1 MTRLTLKLPPRSG
14 PAQSAKPLTS
24 RARRAQHGRSP
35 SVALSP
41 GTTLAAPPAPKD
53 APPRSPIPAAPP
65 QARTRTGNSTKQPQG
80 RNGTALPPRKRPARS
95 PVPATRTD
103 ERRKDAGPGAP
114 HAAATAL
121 RTEHPRLSKR
131 MSELGLCSR
140 READEWIEN
149 GWVKV
154 DGIVMSTLGTRV
166 PPDSHIEIDAAA
178 HRHQSEQVTILLNKP
193 IGYVSG
199 QPEDGYQPASV
210 LLRPENR
217 WPEDRAPLAFRPGHL
232 RGLAPAGRLDIDST
246 GLIVFTQDGRVARRL
261 IGRDSEVEKEYLVRV
276 EGTLLPAGMQRLQH
290 GLELDGVKLKPARVS
305 WQNEHQLRFVL
316 REGRKRQI
324 RRMCEQVGLVVT
336 GLKRVRTGSV
346 VLGKLPTGQWRYLR
360 ADEKF

>member
-1 MTRLTLKLPPRSG
+1 VTAGAQRMTRATLKLPPREA
-14 PAQSAKPLTS
+14 PAPRARPLTS
-24 RARRAQHGRSP
+24 RARRAQHGRNA
-35 SVALSP
+35 SVAPS
-41 GTTLAAPPAPKD
+41 AVAPRAV
-53 APPRSPIPAAPP
+53 APAA
-65 QARTRTGNSTKQPQG
+65 A
-80 RNGTALPPRKRPARS
+80 
-95 PVPATRTD
+95 VAT
-103 ERRKDAGPGAP
+103 
-114 HAAATAL
+114 AAA
-121 RTEHPRLSKR
+121 HSGNPRLSKR

-149 GWVKV
+149 GWVSV
-154 DGIVMSTLGTRV
+154 DGVVTTALGTRV
-166 PPDSHIEIDAAA
+166 PPDARIEVDPAAR
-178 HRHQSEQVTILLNKP
+178 RHQGTQVTILLNKP

-199 QPEDGYQPASV
+199 QAEDGYQPASV

-217 WPEDRAPLAFRPGHL
+217 WAEDRAPLTFKPSHL

-261 IGRDSEVEKEYLVRV
+261 IGHDSEVEKEYLVRV
-276 EGTLLPAGMQRLQH
+276 EGTLSPEGMQRLQH

-324 RRMCEQVGLVVT
+324 RRMCELVGLGVT

-346 VLGKLPTGQWRYLR
+346 VLGKLPTGKWRYLR